1 MTIFLCTVSNEFQEN
16 YLIGLRAGTWG
27 VEEKYSKKIIFAE
40 ADNYKIL
47 KAAQNVNDEGIG
59 KPILLGNQESIH
71 QLCKE
76 YKIDLPNCEVI
87 DVFSEREKAVEY
99 AGILFEKRKR
109 KGLTKNACVKLMQD
123 RNYFAAMMVET
134 GDADAAITGLT
145 KDYGT
150 ALKPALQIIGVDPSY
165 NKVAGMYIIMNKKG
179 VYFFADTTVQ
189 VNPTA
194 EEMVDIIGMTAEAVE
209 FFNQEPRIAILSY
222 SNFGSV
228 SGEIPEKTMKAVRL
242 AKEKYPH
249 LIIDGDI
256 QANVALNTELQ
267 KERYPFSELSDKGA
281 NTLIF
286 PNLAAGNIA
295 YKLVIELGSAHVIGP
310 VLLGLNKSFHILQI
324 GSSVREIVRM
334 AAVAAIQARIVE
346 VRDEKI

>member
-1 MTIFLCTVSNEFQEN
+1 
-16 YLIGLRAGTWG
+16 
-27 VEEKYSKKIIFAE
+27 
-40 ADNYKIL
+40 
-47 KAAQNVNDEGIG
+47 
-59 KPILLGNQESIH
+59 
-71 QLCKE
+71 
-76 YKIDLPNCEVI
+76 
-87 DVFSEREKAVEY
+87 
-99 AGILFEKRKR
+99 
-109 KGLTKNACVKLMQD
+109 
-123 RNYFAAMMVET
+123 MVET

-242 AKEKYPH
+242 AKERYPH

-310 VLLGLNKSFHILQI
+310 ILLGLKKSFHILQI
-324 GSSVREIVRM
+324 CSESSTEFMLSSTDRIDGTVVGGMVSNCCCVAGIVSCCCC
-334 AAVAAIQARIVE
+334 VTGIVSCCCSVILAKSAME
-346 VRDEKI
+346 WWK